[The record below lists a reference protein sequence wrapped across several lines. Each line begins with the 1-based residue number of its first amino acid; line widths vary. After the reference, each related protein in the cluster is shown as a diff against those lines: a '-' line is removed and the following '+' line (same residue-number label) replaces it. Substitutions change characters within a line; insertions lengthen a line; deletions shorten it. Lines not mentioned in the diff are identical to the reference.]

1 MALTL
6 TELVTTHA
14 AVAATR
20 SRTAKTAA
28 LAACLR
34 ESDASEVAATVAFLS
49 GRVPQRRLG
58 VGWRSLAELPPAA
71 ATGTL
76 TVSDVDRAFQVLA
89 DASGPGSAGLRRD
102 TLTAL
107 LRAASEPEQEFL
119 RALITGNLR
128 QGALDG
134 VILQAIAAAYDLPDA
149 LVRRAAMLAGSPA
162 AVAEAAAQGGHAAV
176 AAIRLEV
183 GRPIQPMLAS
193 SAKAVAEA
201 VATAGHGR
209 VLVDAKLDGIR
220 LQVHRRAGVVSLYTR
235 SLEDITERLPDVVP
249 LIEALPGGDLV
260 LDGEAIALR
269 ADGRPEPFQV
279 TGARTASTAD
289 LEDLQTRVPLSTFIF
304 DVMHRDGVDLLDQ
317 PANVRDEHLREL
329 APHLMVERL
338 VTSDVGEAESFNVA
352 ALSRGHEGVVVKAAD
367 STYAAGRRGSEWVKV
382 KPVHT
387 VDLVVL
393 AVEWGSGRRRGWLS
407 NLHLGARDEVTGEL
421 VMVGKTFKGMSD
433 EMLRWQTKRFTK
445 LASSGTDGWVVSV
458 RPEQVVEIAFDGVQR
473 STRYAGGLALRFAR
487 VVRYRE
493 DKSMTQID
501 TLATLRRT
509 GGMGAGA

>member
-209 VLVDAKLDGIR
+209 V
-220 LQVHRRAGVVSLYTR
+220 Q
-235 SLEDITERLPDVVP
+235 
-249 LIEALPGGDLV
+249 
-260 LDGEAIALR
+260 
-269 ADGRPEPFQV
+269 
-279 TGARTASTAD
+279 
-289 LEDLQTRVPLSTFIF
+289 
-304 DVMHRDGVDLLDQ
+304 
-317 PANVRDEHLREL
+317 
-329 APHLMVERL
+329 
-338 VTSDVGEAESFNVA
+338 
-352 ALSRGHEGVVVKAAD
+352 
-367 STYAAGRRGSEWVKV
+367 AGRHPPSSA
-382 KPVHT
+382 P
-387 VDLVVL
+387 
-393 AVEWGSGRRRGWLS
+393 ARRRRQPL
-407 NLHLGARDEVTGEL
+407 
-421 VMVGKTFKGMSD
+421 
-433 EMLRWQTKRFTK
+433 
-445 LASSGTDGWVVSV
+445 
-458 RPEQVVEIAFDGVQR
+458 
-473 STRYAGGLALRFAR
+473 YA
-487 VVRYRE
+487 
-493 DKSMTQID
+493 
-501 TLATLRRT
+501 
-509 GGMGAGA
+509 